1 MLHPVNIT
9 APLKELDPQTR
20 ATSPMQWR
28 VGESRARVRSHTMV
42 LKVFLRI
49 LAEVLGF
56 LEVQL
61 GSIRVEGKQEGME
74 VVILDKGTIGIRM
87 EMEMRVVRMRL
98 GVLEVRLGTGD
109 KEIVGMP

>member
-1 MLHPVNIT
+1 
-9 APLKELDPQTR
+9 
-20 ATSPMQWR
+20 
-28 VGESRARVRSHTMV
+28 MV